1 MPNLIADKRANVPA
15 QNKTKKTVKYC
26 GLIVSLTL
34 WLLLLS
40 YMDRDRFVELV
51 NVVINYYYYS
61 PVTHCSRPMVADY
74 LQINC
79 QGNVEDSY
87 SLRQDRTITLS
98 DNEDHD
104 GGGDKMVHEFYRH
117 LSGNNDVPN
126 KIHNPRPSS
135 IHMA

>member
-1 MPNLIADKRANVPA
+1 MSQQPRTRRRRLLN
-15 QNKTKKTVKYC
+15 
-26 GLIVSLTL
+26 IVA
-34 WLLLLS
+34 LLS
-40 YMDRDRFVELV
+40 LSHPRSGCRAKYMDRDRFVELV

-98 DNEDHD
+98 DNEDD
-104 GGGDKMVHEFYRH
+104 GGG
-117 LSGNNDVPN
+117 GGWW
-126 KIHNPRPSS
+126 
-135 IHMA
+135 

>member
-26 GLIVSLTL
+26 GLIVSLTPSL
-34 WLLLLS
+34 WLLS

-79 QGNVEDSY
+79 QGNVEDS
-87 SLRQDRTITLS
+87 
-98 DNEDHD
+98 
-104 GGGDKMVHEFYRH
+104 
-117 LSGNNDVPN
+117 
-126 KIHNPRPSS
+126 
-135 IHMA
+135 